1 MREIGDFA
9 KEQKM
14 RIDFHPDHFVLINS
28 MKKEVL
34 KNSLQTLKMHY
45 LLLKGM
51 GIDATHRCVMHVGG
65 NYKDTE
71 KSLERFI
78 DNWMV
83 RPRND
88 SKNDHA

>member
-1 MREIGDFA
+1 
-9 KEQKM
+9 
-14 RIDFHPDHFVLINS
+14 
-28 MKKEVL
+28 MKKEIF
-34 KNSLQTLKMHY
+34 KNSIQTLKMHY

-51 GIDATHRCVMHVGG
+51 GIDPTHRCVMHVGG

-83 RPRND
+83 CPKIH
-88 SKNDHA
+88 SKNDYA